1 MTGLLVKM
9 FIKDGENTSSPKVR
23 AAYGMLSGCVGI
35 VCNCILF
42 VFKFI
47 AGIITGAVS
56 VSADAFNNLSDAGS
70 SIVTFIGFKM
80 AGKPADNDHPF
91 GHGRIE
97 YISGLIVAMAIM
109 VMGVELFK
117 QSLDRVIHP
126 VETEFKII
134 TVVILVGSILMKM
147 WMAVFNRSLG
157 KKLDS
162 AAMKATATDSLSD
175 CVSTSV
181 VLVSLFISYFSGF
194 NIDGYAGMIV
204 AVFVFL
210 AGIEAANDTL
220 QPLLGQPAEK
230 EFVDRIEAIVTEDE
244 MIIGVHDLI
253 IHNYGPGRIFASMHA
268 EVPYNV
274 DMLEAHDVID
284 LAEQRV
290 KDEMGCEI
298 SIHMD
303 PVVTDDEEI
312 NELKVMTTEV
322 VKAIDAELKIHDFRV
337 TKGPYIINLIFDVL
351 APYKF
356 ALTDEELKK
365 RIADD
370 ISAKNSKCRTV
381 INVDKDF
388 VKKK

>member
-134 TVVILVGSILMKM
+134 TVVILAGSILMKM

-157 KKLDS
+157 KRLDS

-312 NELKVMTTEV
+312 NELRVMTTEV